1 MGTRDILIETPRDTL
16 SALGEVVRQ
25 EALQKASHVSNTQ
38 ELTALRLQ
46 ANRLEHLLQV
56 MPAGVVV
63 IDGKGFVRQ
72 SNNLAKA
79 LLGEPL
85 EGQLWRNIIARSF
98 KPQAD
103 DGHEVSL
110 YDGRKVKLSITP
122 LEKEPGQLIVLTD
135 LTETRQ
141 LQQRIGHLQ
150 KLSSL
155 GKMVASLAH
164 QIRTPLSAAMLYAA
178 NLSNNTL
185 QKTSRE
191 KFSNKLVSRLRDLE
205 SQVNDMLL
213 FAKSGDEQVITEI
226 SLYSLMQEVQQ
237 GADAML
243 QIQQA
248 KLVLS
253 LPEPNVVVLGNKT
266 ALVGALQNLIHNA
279 LTVKPKDAVII
290 LAASRQSD
298 NPDCV
303 DLSVTDNGPGIKHE
317 NLNRIF
323 EPFFTTKS
331 NGTGLGLAV
340 VRSVAQSHQGKAH
353 AANLI
358 DGGACFT
365 LSLPTLDV
373 SQSTDKFNI
382 SSHQAIARTAQAV
395 VPTAQAVAPTAQA
408 VAPTPSVQPQ
418 QYFADAA
425 GN

>member
-1 MGTRDILIETPRDTL
+1 MGSSNILIDTPQDTL
-16 SALGEVVRQ
+16 SAIGEVVRQ
-25 EALQKASHVSNTQ
+25 DALKKVSHVSSTK
-38 ELTALRLQ
+38 ELDALRMQ

-63 IDGKGFVRQ
+63 IDGKGIVRQ
-72 SNNLAKA
+72 SNNLART

-85 EGQLWRNIIARSF
+85 EGQLWRTIIARSF

-110 YDGRKVKLSITP
+110 HDGRKVKLSITP

-185 QKTSRE
+185 NKTSRE
-191 KFSNKLVSRLRDLE
+191 KFSDKLVSRLRDLE

-213 FAKSGDEQVITEI
+213 FAKSGDEQVISEI
-226 SLYSLMQEVQQ
+226 SLRSLMHEVQQ

-243 QIQQA
+243 QSQQA
-248 KLVLS
+248 KLELS
-253 LPEPNVVVLGNKT
+253 LPDPDVVILGNKT
-266 ALVGALQNLIHNA
+266 ALAGALQNLIHNA
-279 LTVKPKDAVII
+279 LTVKLKNAVIR
-290 LAASRQSD
+290 LTASHQKD
-298 NPDCV
+298 NPDLV
-303 DLSVTDNGPGIKHE
+303 NLSVLDNGPGIKVE
-317 NLNRIF
+317 NLNRVF

-340 VRSVAQSHQGKAH
+340 VRSVAQSHQGKVQVS
-353 AANLI
+353 NLES
-358 DGGACFT
+358 GGACFT
-365 LSLPTLDV
+365 LCLPTFDA
-373 SQSTDKFNI
+373 SQSNKQVIASTQ
-382 SSHQAIARTAQAV
+382 QAIAQTQK
-395 VPTAQAVAPTAQA
+395 T
-408 VAPTPSVQPQ
+408 QPQ
-418 QYFADAA
+418 EFYADAA
-425 GN
+425 RN

>member
-1 MGTRDILIETPRDTL
+1 MGTSNLLIDTSQHTL
-16 SALGEVVRQ
+16 SELEEVVRHD
-25 EALQKASHVSNTQ
+25 ALNKASFASNNE
-38 ELTALRLQ
+38 ELNTLRLQ
-46 ANRLEHLLQV
+46 ANRLQHLLQV

-63 IDGKGFVRQ
+63 IDGKGIVKQ
-72 SNNLAKA
+72 SNNLAKV

-85 EGQLWRNIIARSF
+85 EGQLWRTIIARSF

-122 LEKEPGQLIVLTD
+122 LELEPGQLIVLTD

-185 QKTSRE
+185 NKASRE
-191 KFSNKLVSRLRDLE
+191 KFSDKLVSRLRDLE

-213 FAKSGDEQVITEI
+213 FAKSGDQQVISKI
-226 SLYSLMQEVQQ
+226 SLKSLMQEVQQ
-237 GADAML
+237 GADAMV
-243 QIQQA
+243 QSQQA

-253 LPEPNVVVLGNKT
+253 VPDPDVVIMGNKT
-266 ALVGALQNLIHNA
+266 ALAGALQNLIHNA
-279 LTVKPKDAVII
+279 LTAKPQQAVIH
-290 LAASRQSD
+290 LAASGESD
-298 NPDCV
+298 NQGWV
-303 DLSVTDNGPGIKHE
+303 NISVTDNGPGIQSEAMK
-317 NLNRIF
+317 RIF
-323 EPFFTTKS
+323 EPFYTTKS

-340 VRSVAQSHQGKAH
+340 VRSVAQSHQGNIQV
-353 AANLI
+353 ANLA

-365 LSLPTLDV
+365 LCLPTVDANQLV
-373 SQSTDKFNI
+373 
-382 SSHQAIARTAQAV
+382 HQGY
-395 VPTAQAVAPTAQA
+395 VPTKTA
-408 VAPTPSVQPQ
+408 QPQ

-425 GN
+425 GS

>member
-1 MGTRDILIETPRDTL
+1 MGTRNILNETPRDTL
-16 SALGEVVRQ
+16 SALGDIVGRD
-25 EALQKASHVSNTQ
+25 ARQKASNVSQSQ
-38 ELTALRLQ
+38 ELDALRMQ

-85 EGQLWRNIIARSF
+85 EGQLWRTIIARSF

-155 GKMVASLAH
+155 GRMIASLAH

-178 NLSNNTL
+178 NLSNNNL
-185 QKTSRE
+185 DKASRQ

-213 FAKSGDEQVITEI
+213 FAKSGEEQVVSEI
-226 SLYSLMQEVQQ
+226 SLRSLMQEVQQ

-243 QIQQA
+243 QNQEA
-248 KLVLS
+248 KLLLS
-253 LPEPNVVVLGNKT
+253 LPDPDVVILGNKT
-266 ALVGALQNLIHNA
+266 ALVGAVQNLIHNA
-279 LTVKPKDAVII
+279 LTVKPDNALINI
-290 LAASRQSD
+290 TASRQSD
-298 NPDCV
+298 NPDWV
-303 DLSVTDNGPGIKHE
+303 NLSVTDNGPGIRTE

-340 VRSVAQSHQGKAH
+340 VRSVAQSHQGKVRVT
-353 AANLI
+353 NLA

-365 LSLPTLDV
+365 LCLPTYDV
-373 SQSTDKFNI
+373 SHATPKDMATT
-382 SSHQAIARTAQAV
+382 HQAIVPKQTA
-395 VPTAQAVAPTAQA
+395 
-408 VAPTPSVQPQ
+408 QPQ
-418 QYFADAA
+418 QYYANAA
-425 GN
+425 GS

>member
-1 MGTRDILIETPRDTL
+1 MGTRNMLIETPLDSS
-16 SALGEVVRQ
+16 SALGKVVRHD
-25 EALQKASHVSNTQ
+25 ALNKASHASSPQ
-38 ELTALRLQ
+38 EIDALRLQ

-63 IDGKGFVRQ
+63 IDGRGIVRQ

-85 EGQLWRNIIARSF
+85 EGQLWRTIIARSF

-164 QIRTPLSAAMLYAA
+164 QIRTPLSAAILYAA
-178 NLSNNTL
+178 NLSNNNL
-185 QKTSRE
+185 NRTSRE
-191 KFSNKLVSRLRDLE
+191 KFSHKLVSRLRDLE

-213 FAKSGDEQVITEI
+213 FAKSGDEQVVTEI
-226 SLYSLMQEVQQ
+226 SLHSLMQEVQL

-243 QIQQA
+243 QSQNA
-248 KLVLS
+248 RLVLS
-253 LPEPNVVVLGNKT
+253 LPDPDVVILGNKT
-266 ALVGALQNLIHNA
+266 ALAGALQNLIHNA
-279 LTVKPKDAVII
+279 LTIKPQNAVIK
-290 LAASRQSD
+290 LAANCQSD
-298 NPDCV
+298 NLDWV
-303 DLSVTDNGPGIKHE
+303 NLSVTDNGPGINVE
-317 NLNRIF
+317 NINRVF

-340 VRSVAQSHQGKAH
+340 VRSVAQSHQGSVQVK
-353 AANLI
+353 NLA

-365 LSLPTLDV
+365 LCLPTFEAGQTQQQV
-373 SQSTDKFNI
+373 FAST
-382 SSHQAIARTAQAV
+382 HQVIE
-395 VPTAQAVAPTAQA
+395 PTQKP
-408 VAPTPSVQPQ
+408 QPQ

-425 GN
+425 RS

>member
-1 MGTRDILIETPRDTL
+1 MGTSNILNETPRDTL
-16 SALGEVVRQ
+16 SALGEVIRHD
-25 EALQKASHVSNTQ
+25 ALQKASHVSKTQ
-38 ELTALRLQ
+38 ELDALRLQ

-63 IDGKGFVRQ
+63 IDGKGIVRQ

-85 EGQLWRNIIARSF
+85 EGQLWRTIIARSF

-155 GKMVASLAH
+155 GRMVASLAH

-178 NLSNNTL
+178 NLSNSTL
-185 QKTSRE
+185 NKTSRE

-213 FAKSGDEQVITEI
+213 FAKSGEEQVISEI
-226 SLYSLMQEVQQ
+226 SLHSLMQEVQL

-243 QIQQA
+243 QNQQA
-248 KLVLS
+248 RLVLS
-253 LPEPNVVVLGNKT
+253 LPDPDVVILGNKT

-279 LTVKPKDAVII
+279 LTVKPHNALINI
-290 LAASRQSD
+290 SASRQSD
-298 NPDCV
+298 NPDWV
-303 DLSVTDNGPGIKHE
+303 NLSVTDNGPGIKSE
-317 NLNRIF
+317 NINRIF

-340 VRSVAQSHQGKAH
+340 VRSVAQSHQGKVH
-353 AANLI
+353 VTNLA

-365 LSLPTLDV
+365 LCLPTYDANHTTKQV
-373 SQSTDKFNI
+373 YATT
-382 SSHQAIARTAQAV
+382 HQAIAPTQTA
-395 VPTAQAVAPTAQA
+395 
-408 VAPTPSVQPQ
+408 QPQ
-418 QYFADAA
+418 QYYANAA
-425 GN
+425 GS

>member
-1 MGTRDILIETPRDTL
+1 MGTSNILIETPRDTL
-16 SALGEVVRQ
+16 SAIGEVVRHD
-25 EALQKASHVSNTQ
+25 ALKKASHALSTQ
-38 ELTALRLQ
+38 ELDALRLQ

-63 IDGKGFVRQ
+63 IDGKGIVKQ
-72 SNNLAKA
+72 SNNLAKT

-85 EGQLWRNIIARSF
+85 EGQRWRTIIARSF

-185 QKTSRE
+185 NKTSRE

-213 FAKSGDEQVITEI
+213 FAKSGDEQVISEI
-226 SLYSLMQEVQQ
+226 SLQSLMQEVQQ

-243 QIQQA
+243 QSQQA
-248 KLVLS
+248 ELVLS
-253 LPEPNVVVLGNKT
+253 LPEPDVVILGNKT
-266 ALVGALQNLIHNA
+266 ALAGALQNLIHNA
-279 LTVKPKDAVII
+279 LTVKPKNAVIN

-298 NPDCV
+298 NPDWV
-303 DLSVTDNGPGIKHE
+303 NLSVTDNGPGIKAE
-317 NLNRIF
+317 NINRVF

-340 VRSVAQSHQGKAH
+340 VKSVAHSHQGKVKVT
-353 AANLI
+353 NLA

-365 LSLPTLDV
+365 LCLPTYDGSHSKQPV
-373 SQSTDKFNI
+373 ITST
-382 SSHQAIARTAQAV
+382 HQAI
-395 VPTAQAVAPTAQA
+395 
-408 VAPTPSVQPQ
+408 TPIQRKQPQ
-418 QYFADAA
+418 QYFAEAA
-425 GN
+425 RN

>member
-1 MGTRDILIETPRDTL
+1 MGPRNTLIETPGDNL
-16 SALGEVVRQ
+16 SILGEVVRHD
-25 EALQKASHVSNTQ
+25 ALKKASHAPNTL
-38 ELTALRLQ
+38 ELDALRLQ

-63 IDGKGFVRQ
+63 IDGKGIVKQ

-85 EGQLWRNIIARSF
+85 EGQLWRTIIARSF

-164 QIRTPLSAAMLYAA
+164 QIRTPLSAAILYAA
-178 NLSNNTL
+178 NLSNNNL
-185 QKTSRE
+185 NKTSRE

-213 FAKSGDEQVITEI
+213 FAKSGDEQVISEI
-226 SLYSLMQEVQQ
+226 SLHTLMKEVQQ

-243 QIQQA
+243 QSQKAI
-248 KLVLS
+248 LILS
-253 LPEPNVVVLGNKT
+253 LPEPDVVILGNKT
-266 ALVGALQNLIHNA
+266 ALTGALQNLIHNA
-279 LTVKPKDAVII
+279 LTVKSHNAVIN
-290 LAASRQSD
+290 LAAFCKSNDSEWV
-298 NPDCV
+298 N
-303 DLSVTDNGPGIKHE
+303 LSVTDNGPGIQKE
-317 NLNRIF
+317 NIKRIF

-340 VRSVAQSHQGKAH
+340 VKSVAQSHQGKVH
-353 AANLI
+353 ATNLA

-365 LSLPTLDV
+365 LCLPTFYPDKSNKVIV
-373 SQSTDKFNI
+373 STHTTQS
-382 SSHQAIARTAQAV
+382 
-395 VPTAQAVAPTAQA
+395 
-408 VAPTPSVQPQ
+408 Q
-418 QYFADAA
+418 QYFVDAA
-425 GN
+425 GS